1 MDNTLQQLL
10 EELKI
15 TTYNSRPNIKY
26 QDQMDLIERLEKELE
41 DYVKV
46 YNEPTPKIEYILS
59 ADPITDNE
67 PIIIS
72 SPRYSPPTEIE
83 TINEPVTDFEP
94 NHITYP
100 VENPVVIPKQKGR
113 KPKPSQ

>member
-1 MDNTLQQLL
+1 MDNTLQQLI
-10 EELKI
+10 EELKT

-26 QDQMDLIERLEKELE
+26 QDQMDLIERLENELK

-46 YNEPTPKIEYILS
+46 YNEPTSQFEYIASL
-59 ADPITDNE
+59 DLIIDDE

-72 SPRYSPPTEIE
+72 SPVYSPPLEIE
-83 TINEPVTDFEP
+83 NIIEPVTDFEP

-113 KPKPSQ
+113 KPKES